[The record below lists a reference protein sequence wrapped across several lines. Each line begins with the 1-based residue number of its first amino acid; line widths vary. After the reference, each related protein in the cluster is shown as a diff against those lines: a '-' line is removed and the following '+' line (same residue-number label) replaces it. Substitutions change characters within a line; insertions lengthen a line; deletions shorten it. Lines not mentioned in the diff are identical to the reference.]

1 MKGKTIIS
9 IDAEKLF
16 DKTQHVFMI
25 NKLGIAGNYHDVI
38 KITYPSHHHIMLSM
52 CHHYT
57 Q

>member
-52 CHHYT
+52 CHHHT